1 MLFLCWNSQKFP
13 FLFGGGLAFY
23 YTSHVMK
30 RVISH
35 IYRVRHLNGYKNG
48 SNLAENRVEYVLLQN
63 WDRFPVFLSEP
74 GWAWFAKVN
83 VKWVYGMENI
93 RFGNHLDWVEGVT
106 GWRRLIGS
114 PKLQIIF
121 HKKATKYR
129 ALLLKMTY
137 KDKGSYESSPICRM
151 SYLRNFGLTPQKR
164 HADST
169 CGHDAKYY
177 DSLLLNTRISP
188 ETTLLMPK
196 LNPQWWNNR
205 SMLAFFRWVYWR
217 ISKTPCVRVSL
228 HAWRGK

>member
-35 IYRVRHLNGYKNG
+35 IYRVRHLNGYENG

-121 HKKATKYR
+121 HKKAT
-129 ALLLKMTY
+129 
-137 KDKGSYESSPICRM
+137 
-151 SYLRNFGLTPQKR
+151 QKR

-205 SMLAFFRWVYWR
+205 SLLAFFRWDY
-217 ISKTPCVRVSL
+217 
-228 HAWRGK
+228 